1 VLLCQNVL
9 QPKIVDSFFKFGVK
23 RSNSE
28 STITTTSDDEGQIK
42 LHGKFSNMHDVAK
55 ESPTDSLVRVFIK
68 GLTNFIL

>member
-1 VLLCQNVL
+1 
-9 QPKIVDSFFKFGVK
+9 
-23 RSNSE
+23 
-28 STITTTSDDEGQIK
+28 